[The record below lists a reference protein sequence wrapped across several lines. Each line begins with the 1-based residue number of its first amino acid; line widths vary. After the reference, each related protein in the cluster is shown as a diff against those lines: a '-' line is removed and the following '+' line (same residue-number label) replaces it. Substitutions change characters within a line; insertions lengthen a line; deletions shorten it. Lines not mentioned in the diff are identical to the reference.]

1 MVDITIYS
9 KNGTEKAVVKTL
21 EYDGNFMG
29 DRFVTVSVSSPT
41 VIDWAIG
48 DYLDYRGERWTL
60 WLLPATSKT
69 ARVRSYGGAI
79 EYKDLRFCP
88 NEEELRRCS
97 FLDVVKSDNEIHYTS
112 LPNFSFYCSRAQDLA
127 DRIQANLDRLYPGLW
142 TVEANEAASITDQ
155 SLTFSENSC
164 WDALVTANT
173 TLGLNFIIDSAART
187 ITIGGEGF
195 FIETVMQYGE
205 GNGLKSVERTVD
217 DNQQVIN
224 RLYAYGNTRNLPYR
238 YYNKRYAAGSSVFD
252 MVQSMYLP
260 NLMLPGICKGWAAN
274 EATGY
279 LDANGCVY
287 KDYGAEGQELTY
299 NSSTHWYNNP
309 DGSAYVGTIYRYWKH
324 YSLSTDRTMYYC
336 DRVWIESSDSV
347 SKCGIQEGTKFFD
360 GSDELTED
368 IYPSLTGFD
377 STADLASALGQ
388 QQATTQN
395 LSYEQGALDEIMGA
409 IVDSWDGIIPE
420 EEEATP
426 TFSIRIKNIGFDLGD
441 AELDA
446 SGDTPRLSMKSG
458 MCAGREFNILEC
470 KKQVQR
476 NGAWE
481 DYNPSSPVS
490 GQWSYLLTC
499 EVAADESI
507 GQYFP
512 NNSFTLAPGDRF
524 VILGIKMPDVYVD
537 VAENRLLKV
546 AIVWLSE
553 NDKTSYSYMPAI
565 NNIYMKDNPE
575 TSALLKEGNILHVYD
590 EDLGIDVEMT
600 ISNLKIK
607 NDKQIPEFEV
617 TLSNDK
623 EADLV
628 QRVTAQVRQ
637 SFTQFIGSG
646 KGSGSG
652 IYLIGTT
659 SNAAPTDN
667 NAFSARRS
675 LNMFLRKD
683 VDDTAVGRITLEE
696 GFNSAERGNF
706 GDFLSGLFGRGGQID
721 KHGHA
726 ELDSLD
732 IRGSLRASEFIFN
745 KISAEEGEAIRSIG
759 RGQIHTVTPTSD
771 TQGTATLRMEGDEL
785 PTIEEGDICRG
796 MYNTVFGETQQL
808 FDGDDV
814 NGFRTKK
821 GFFTSYFYIVSISQ
835 TTTQDG
841 DATIYTFTYAL
852 QNPNNSSTPVPEM
865 NHPVPG
871 MNFAVYGN
879 TDNTKPERQSCIYI
893 TSIGMAPRLLMLAG
907 VNTWAF
913 TKYNIKIA
921 LGNINGMTVRAVD
934 ETGTG
939 YDKVL
944 HGDAGIYVE
953 DNIYFGGILNQFTT
967 EDYDY
972 LKYRLGSNYTA
983 QLTRGSDNIVVDAVG
998 NVVGGLTKTVNGNTV
1013 YRLQTGVTIYDSYH
1027 DCYMTVNGLEND
1039 EDVSEIGD
1047 TEFAMFAIATG
1058 CQIEIEGADVRVV
1071 SIDNVTG
1078 ASTDAELATMRD
1090 TQECS
1095 VKIIVQTN
1103 TGWTTQLTYP
1113 IKITHLDKSYITFD
1127 LDNEMDMM
1135 SYRTQTKRYDGLPI
1149 STQLHAYKDGVTHA
1163 LTNVKA
1169 TDADGTVHTV
1179 TSANSPLTWPWTY
1192 DDNGTTVATG
1202 LQWTLNINGT
1212 LTLSHVAGSG
1222 DEVDLPD
1229 DKHFMLL
1236 QCSAKYAGVTYTSPT
1251 KTFTLQEQTDTSI
1264 CRLMLSASAVVK
1276 TGSAFVPDTVA
1287 VQVSVTNSTGKQIF
1301 STVTDAAL
1309 AEVGLKVRYLDGTYT
1324 PGANWAVPQ
1333 GAVTTM
1339 PTFASLQSN
1348 AMTVLLVNSATN
1360 TVVDVETI
1368 PIGATGRDGAGQ
1380 PYVVTNVDSYPV
1392 DCDENG
1398 YIVNDD
1404 TLSLDC
1410 RLKWGDEVCTLT
1422 AATVE
1427 YNGVTHQC
1435 LTPGATNQ
1443 TVAYADLDF
1452 DSQDAHGDPVHLNSG
1467 YAIVNLTGTDTN
1479 GDSHSA
1485 TKTVA
1490 ILANRQGAKG
1500 KPGDDGD
1507 PGDDGVAVVVDLDN
1521 EMDMMSFNTATG
1533 KDTGLPITTALTVRA
1548 DATAVPLTSLACTFM
1563 DGSTQRSLLAEQGH
1577 DADGCVWQAANL
1589 DVEIDFSTGELT
1601 IAHRGSSYTET
1612 DLTDNR
1618 HQFILTGV
1626 AEVNGGTYTV
1636 SKVFTLREQT
1646 DSTIYRLLLSA
1657 NAVSKDEG
1665 SYTPSSIDVKVQA
1678 VNDNGT
1684 SVFTES
1690 ELEAS
1695 GNIKVRYL
1703 NGVYNPSVSVETLTQ
1718 SWLTPAN
1725 KPTFNNVPTCLT
1737 VLAVD
1742 LSDPTDPVILDV
1754 ESVTINATG
1763 RDGAGQPWV
1772 STNLD
1777 QIVIDCDADGKVK
1790 ASQTFNVTLA
1800 LYWGEEKCTPMV
1812 GDSVIYV
1819 GNTEQSKTQSGKDI
1833 KFNYSVTAGQSLT
1846 TTRIQAIIQGYD
1858 HTGDVTGMHTAQKTI
1873 PIIANRSGITGKTG
1887 ATMRFRGVWDANI
1900 TYVWNDEFR
1909 DAVKYQG
1916 VYYIVNEYNGSSL
1929 GTPGNDETKW
1939 MSLGGQ
1945 EFIATGLLLAESAII
1960 DLLSSN
1966 VIRTRD
1972 NLGNI
1977 TSTINEDGHG
1987 SFVQYYPSGRPMMNY
2002 CYDGYIYR
2010 YNDVEGSTVAWKI
2023 GLGGDIEK
2031 NTTDQWRDC
2040 YLHGLRSTYLELDPV
2055 PRLNAAQ
2062 PIQVTGN
2069 ENFTMT
2075 RYFRFFSGS
2084 GGTWAAYNGI
2094 IYTLNNGNPA
2104 TNGSNIIPDGWYTPN
2119 QNGYSVLTEDGETPV
2134 LEVWKVVNGRVVQI
2148 KEVTYY

>member
-142 TVEANEAASITDQ
+142 IVEANEAASITDQ

-260 NLMLPGICKGWAAN
+260 NLMLPGICKGWAAS

-388 QQATTQN
+388 QQASAQN

-683 VDDTAVGRITLEE
+683 VDDTAAGRITLEE

-821 GFFTSYFYIVSISQ
+821 GFFTSYFYIVSISS

-852 QNPNNSSTPVPEM
+852 QNANTP
-865 NHPVPG
+865 HPVPN

-879 TDNTKPERQSCIYI
+879 FDDTKPERQSCIYI

-913 TKYNIKIA
+913 SKHNIKIA
-921 LGNINGMTVRAVD
+921 LGNIEGLTVRAID
-934 ETGTG
+934 ENSQG

-1013 YRLQTGVTIYDSYH
+1013 YRLQTGVTIFDSYH
-1027 DCYMTVNGLEND
+1027 DCYMTVNGLENN

-1047 TEFAMFAIATG
+1047 TEFAMFATATG

-1095 VKIIVQTN
+1095 IKIIVQTN

-1135 SYRTQTKRYDGLPI
+1135 SYRSQTKRYDGLPL

-1163 LTNVKA
+1163 LTNIKA
-1169 TDADGTVHTV
+1169 TDAAGVVHTV
-1179 TSANSPLTWPWTY
+1179 TSANSPITWPWTY

-1202 LQWTLNINGT
+1202 LQWTLAIDGT
-1212 LTLSHVAGSG
+1212 LTLSHVSNSG

-1229 DKHFMLL
+1229 DKHFMRL
-1236 QCSAKYAGVTYTSPT
+1236 QCSAKYAGVTYTSPV
-1251 KTFTLQEQTDTSI
+1251 KTFTLQEKTDTSI
-1264 CRLMLSASAVVK
+1264 CRLILSAGAVVK

-1287 VQVSVTNSTGKQIF
+1287 VQVSVSSATGRAIF
-1301 STVTDAAL
+1301 NDTTDAAL
-1309 AEVGLKVRYLDGTYT
+1309 AAVGLKVRYIDGTYT
-1324 PGANWAVPQ
+1324 PGNSWAVPT
-1333 GAVTTM
+1333 GAVSSM
-1339 PTFASLQSN
+1339 PAFASVQSN
-1348 AMTVLLVNSATN
+1348 AITVLLIEAASN
-1360 TVVDVETI
+1360 TVVDVESI
-1368 PIGATGRDGAGQ
+1368 PLSAVGRDGAGQ
-1380 PYVVTNVDSYPV
+1380 PYIVSNVDSYPV
-1392 DCDENG
+1392 DCDEDGKILNS
-1398 YIVNDD
+1398 D
-1404 TLSLDC
+1404 TLSLESS
-1410 RLKWGDEVCTLT
+1410 LKFGDEVCTLT
-1422 AATVE
+1422 TATVE
-1427 YNGVTHQC
+1427 YGGTTYNA
-1435 LTPGATNQ
+1435 LTQTST
-1443 TVAYADLDF
+1443 TVASADLGF
-1452 DSQDAHGDPVHLNSG
+1452 DADDTLTSG
-1467 YAIVNLTGTDTN
+1467 YAIITLTGTTTN
-1479 GDSHSA
+1479 NGVTTAHSA

-1490 ILANRQGAKG
+1490 ILANRRGPTGQTGRKG
-1500 KPGDDGD
+1500 SN
-1507 PGDDGVAVVVDLDN
+1507 GVAVVFDLDN
-1521 EMDMMSFNTATG
+1521 EMDGMSFNTATSRY
-1533 KDTGLPITTALTVRA
+1533 TGLPITTHMTVKA
-1548 DATAVPLTSLACTFM
+1548 DGVAQDLDELELVFV
-1563 DGSTQRSLLAEQGH
+1563 DGSTTRTLTAAQNH
-1577 DADGCVWQAANL
+1577 DTDDVVWTAANL
-1589 DVEIDFSTGELT
+1589 LVSIDRDTGAMT
-1601 IAHRGSSYTET
+1601 IDHRGSSYTET
-1612 DLTDNR
+1612 DIADGR
-1618 HQFILTGV
+1618 VQFILTGSV
-1626 AEVNGGTYTV
+1626 AIGGHNYST

-1646 DSTIYRLLLSA
+1646 DTTIYRLLLSA
-1657 NAVSKDEG
+1657 NSISKDANT
-1665 SYTPSSIDVKVQA
+1665 YTPNSIDVTVSA
-1678 VNDNGT
+1678 TSDAGT
-1684 SVFTES
+1684 SILS
-1690 ELEAS
+1690 IANL
-1695 GNIKVRYL
+1695 
-1703 NGVYNPSVSVETLTQ
+1703 
-1718 SWLTPAN
+1718 PAN
-1725 KPTFNNVPTCLT
+1725 LAVWYLDGAYIPGTTTWATMAQAQSNPPAMPSFADVQSGVVT
-1737 VLAVD
+1737 VLLVD
-1742 LSDPTDPVILDV
+1742 TTAEAILDV
-1754 ESVTINATG
+1754 ESVPITAVG
-1763 RDGAGQPWV
+1763 RDGAGQPYIY
-1772 STNLD
+1772 TNID
-1777 QIVIDCDADGKVK
+1777 QIVIDCNADGVITAPTQQINVV
-1790 ASQTFNVTLA
+1790 ASLRYGDQNCLITGGSWTRNGVTNQFML
-1800 LYWGEEKCTPMV
+1800 V
-1812 GDSVIYV
+1812 GD
-1819 GNTEQSKTQSGKDI
+1819 
-1833 KFNYSVTAGQSLT
+1833 NYSVTERFNFTQGNSLASN
-1846 TTRIQAIIQGYD
+1846 RAIVTINGTD
-1858 HTGDVTGMHTAQKTI
+1858 TNGDTHSATKTI
-1873 PIIANRSGITGKTG
+1873 SIIANRSGVTGKTG
-1887 ATMRFRGVWDANI
+1887 ATLRFRGVWDANI

-1916 VYYIVNEYNGSSL
+1916 VYYIVNEYNGTSL

-2062 PIQVTGN
+2062 PIQVTGS
-2069 ENFTMT
+2069 ENFTRT
-2075 RYFRFFSGS
+2075 HYYRFFSGS

-2119 QNGYSVLTEDGETPV
+2119 QNGYSVLTEDGETFV
-2134 LEVWKVVNGRVVQI
+2134 LEVWKVVNGRVTQI

>member
-1 MVDITIYS
+1 MIDVKLFKKPKRNADNQSVAGGGSSSYYQSTTDKVAYADKS
-9 KNGTEKAVVKTL
+9 GTA
-21 EYDGNFMG
+21 
-29 DRFVTVSVSSPT
+29 
-41 VIDWAIG
+41 
-48 DYLDYRGERWTL
+48 DY
-60 WLLPATSKT
+60 A
-69 ARVRSYGGAI
+69 
-79 EYKDLRFCP
+79 
-88 NEEELRRCS
+88 
-97 FLDVVKSDNEIHYTS
+97 
-112 LPNFSFYCSRAQDLA
+112 
-127 DRIQANLDRLYPGLW
+127 
-142 TVEANEAASITDQ
+142 VEAGRAAYAETASSAAYATHAGVA
-155 SLTFSENSC
+155 
-164 WDALVTANT
+164 DAL
-173 TLGLNFIIDSAART
+173 S
-187 ITIGGEGF
+187 EGS
-195 FIETVMQYGE
+195 E
-205 GNGLKSVERTVD
+205 
-217 DNQQVIN
+217 
-224 RLYAYGNTRNLPYR
+224 
-238 YYNKRYAAGSSVFD
+238 
-252 MVQSMYLP
+252 
-260 NLMLPGICKGWAAN
+260 
-274 EATGY
+274 
-279 LDANGCVY
+279 
-287 KDYGAEGQELTY
+287 
-299 NSSTHWYNNP
+299 
-309 DGSAYVGTIYRYWKH
+309 IY
-324 YSLSTDRTMYYC
+324 
-336 DRVWIESSDSV
+336 
-347 SKCGIQEGTKFFD
+347 
-360 GSDELTED
+360 
-368 IYPSLTGFD
+368 
-377 STADLASALGQ
+377 DL
-388 QQATTQN
+388 
-395 LSYEQGALDEIMGA
+395 
-409 IVDSWDGIIPE
+409 
-420 EEEATP
+420 
-426 TFSIRIKNIGFDLGD
+426 
-441 AELDA
+441 
-446 SGDTPRLSMKSG
+446 
-458 MCAGREFNILEC
+458 
-470 KKQVQR
+470 
-476 NGAWE
+476 
-481 DYNPSSPVS
+481 
-490 GQWSYLLTC
+490 
-499 EVAADESI
+499 
-507 GQYFP
+507 
-512 NNSFTLAPGDRF
+512 
-524 VILGIKMPDVYVD
+524 
-537 VAENRLLKV
+537 
-546 AIVWLSE
+546 
-553 NDKTSYSYMPAI
+553 
-565 NNIYMKDNPE
+565 
-575 TSALLKEGNILHVYD
+575 
-590 EDLGIDVEMT
+590 
-600 ISNLKIK
+600 
-607 NDKQIPEFEV
+607 
-617 TLSNDK
+617 
-623 EADLV
+623 
-628 QRVTAQVRQ
+628 
-637 SFTQFIGSG
+637 
-646 KGSGSG
+646 
-652 IYLIGTT
+652 
-659 SNAAPTDN
+659 
-667 NAFSARRS
+667 
-675 LNMFLRKD
+675 FLRKD
-683 VDDTAVGRITLEE
+683 VDDTAHGLITLEE
-696 GFNSAERGNF
+696 GFNTAERANF
-706 GDFLSGLFGRGGQID
+706 GDFLSGLFGTGAQID

-732 IRGSLRASEFIFN
+732 IRGALRASEFIFN

-785 PTIEEGDICRG
+785 PTIAVGDICRG
-796 MYNTVFGETQQL
+796 MYNTVFGDVQQNY
-808 FDGDDV
+808 DGDDV

-852 QNPNNSSTPVPEM
+852 QNANTP
-865 NHPVPG
+865 HPVPG

-879 TDNTKPERQSCIYI
+879 FDDTKPERQSCIYI

-921 LGNINGMTVRAVD
+921 LGYIEGMTVRAVD

-972 LKYRLGSNYTA
+972 LKYRLGSNYTV

-998 NVVGGLTKTVNGNTV
+998 NVVGGLTNTVNGNTV

-1222 DEVDLPD
+1222 DEVNLPD

-1236 QCSAKYAGVTYTSPT
+1236 QCSAKYAGVTYTSPV
-1251 KTFTLQEQTDTSI
+1251 KTFTLQEKTDTSI
-1264 CRLMLSASAVVK
+1264 CRLILSAGAVVK
-1276 TGSAFVPDTVA
+1276 TGSAFVPSTVA
-1287 VQVSVTNSTGKQIF
+1287 VQVSVSSATGRAIF
-1301 STVTDAAL
+1301 NDTTDADL
-1309 AEVGLKVRYLDGTYT
+1309 ASVGLKVRYIDGTYT
-1324 PGANWAVPQ
+1324 PGNNWAVPS
-1333 GAVTTM
+1333 GAVSTM
-1339 PTFASLQSN
+1339 PAFASVQSN
-1348 AMTVLLVNSATN
+1348 AITVLLIETVSN
-1360 TVVDVETI
+1360 TVVDVESI
-1368 PIGATGRDGAGQ
+1368 PFSAVGRDGAGQ

-1392 DCDENG
+1392 DCDEDG
-1398 YIVNDD
+1398 YILEDD
-1404 TLSLDC
+1404 TLSLEAS
-1410 RLKWGDEVCTLT
+1410 LKFGDEVCTLT
-1422 AATVE
+1422 AATLQ
-1427 YNGVTHQC
+1427 YGS
-1435 LTPGATNQ
+1435 ATQNMLSNSGS
-1443 TVAYADLDF
+1443 TTYGSADIDF
-1452 DSQDAHGDPVHLNSG
+1452 DALDSHDNPNYLDSG
-1467 YAIVNLTGTDTN
+1467 YIVLSLTGTDSN
-1479 GDSHSA
+1479 NNSHSA

-1490 ILANRQGAKG
+1490 ILANRRGPKGNGGNPGTPGAN
-1500 KPGDDGD
+1500 
-1507 PGDDGVAVVVDLDN
+1507 GVAVVFDLDN
-1521 EMDMMSFNTATG
+1521 EMDGMSFNTATG
-1533 KDTGLPITTALTVRA
+1533 RYTGLPITTHLSAMA
-1548 DATAVPLTSLACTFM
+1548 DGTAQTLDELEVQFV
-1563 DGSTQRSLLAEQGH
+1563 DGSTTKTVSVDEQH
-1577 DADGCVWQAANL
+1577 DTDSAVWSAANL
-1589 DVEIDFSTGELT
+1589 LVSLDWATGAVTID
-1601 IAHRGSSYTET
+1601 HRGQSTTET
-1612 DLTDNR
+1612 DIADGR
-1618 HQFILTGV
+1618 VQFIVTGSTTV
-1626 AEVNGGTYTV
+1626 GSNTYTT
-1636 SKVFTLREQT
+1636 SKIFTLREET
-1646 DSTIYRLLLSA
+1646 NSTIYRLLLSA

-1665 SYTPSSIDVKVQA
+1665 SYTPSSIDVKVQQ
-1678 VNDNGT
+1678 VNDSGST
-1684 SVFTES
+1684 VYTEAQ
-1690 ELEAS
+1690 LEAN
-1695 GNIKVRYL
+1695 GNIKVRYI
-1703 NGVYNPSVSVETLTQ
+1703 NGVYDPSVSVATLMQ
-1718 SWLTPAN
+1718 QWLTPSN
-1725 KPTFNNVPTCLT
+1725 KPAFSNVPTCLT
-1737 VLAVD
+1737 VLCAD
-1742 LSDPTDPVILDV
+1742 LSDPTAPVILDV

-1772 STNLD
+1772 FTNLD
-1777 QIVIDCDADGKVK
+1777 QVVVDCDADGKVK
-1790 ASQTFNVTLA
+1790 TSQTFNFRLA
-1800 LYWGEEKCTPMV
+1800 LYWGQEKCTV
-1812 GDSVIYV
+1812 QGGDSIIYV
-1819 GNTEQSKTQSGKDI
+1819 GGVEHSKTQSGKDLL
-1833 KFNYSVTAGQSLT
+1833 FSYSVTAGDTLE
-1846 TTRIQAIIQGYD
+1846 TTRIMAVLQGYD
-1858 HTGDVTGMHTAQKTI
+1858 HTGDATGTHTAQLTI
-1873 PIIANRSGITGKTG
+1873 PIIANRSGVTGKTG
-1887 ATMRFRGVWDANI
+1887 ATLRFRGVWDANI

-1916 VYYIVNEYNGSSL
+1916 VYYIVNAYNGTSL

-2062 PIQVTGN
+2062 PIQVTGS
-2069 ENFTMT
+2069 ENFTRT
-2075 RYFRFFSGS
+2075 HYYRFFSGS

-2119 QNGYSVLTEDGETPV
+2119 QNGYSVLTEDGETFV
-2134 LEVWKVVNGRVVQI
+2134 LEVWKVVNGRVTQI

>member
-1 MVDITIYS
+1 MINVKLLKKPK
-9 KNGTEKAVVKTL
+9 KNG
-21 EYDGNFMG
+21 DGTSVAGGSSSYYQTSTGGNAAYS
-29 DRFVTVSVSSPT
+29 DRSGV
-41 VIDWAIG
+41 A
-48 DYLDYRGERWTL
+48 DY
-60 WLLPATSKT
+60 A
-69 ARVRSYGGAI
+69 
-79 EYKDLRFCP
+79 
-88 NEEELRRCS
+88 
-97 FLDVVKSDNEIHYTS
+97 
-112 LPNFSFYCSRAQDLA
+112 
-127 DRIQANLDRLYPGLW
+127 
-142 TVEANEAASITDQ
+142 VEAGRATYAETAS
-155 SLTFSENSC
+155 S
-164 WDALVTANT
+164 AN
-173 TLGLNFIIDSAART
+173 
-187 ITIGGEGF
+187 
-195 FIETVMQYGE
+195 
-205 GNGLKSVERTVD
+205 
-217 DNQQVIN
+217 
-224 RLYAYGNTRNLPYR
+224 YATH
-238 YYNKRYAAGSSVFD
+238 AG
-252 MVQSMYLP
+252 
-260 NLMLPGICKGWAAN
+260 IA
-274 EATGY
+274 
-279 LDANGCVY
+279 
-287 KDYGAEGQELTY
+287 
-299 NSSTHWYNNP
+299 
-309 DGSAYVGTIYRYWKH
+309 
-324 YSLSTDRTMYYC
+324 
-336 DRVWIESSDSV
+336 
-347 SKCGIQEGTKFFD
+347 
-360 GSDELTED
+360 DELS
-368 IYPSLTGFD
+368 PNSVMFD
-377 STADLASALGQ
+377 
-388 QQATTQN
+388 
-395 LSYEQGALDEIMGA
+395 
-409 IVDSWDGIIPE
+409 
-420 EEEATP
+420 
-426 TFSIRIKNIGFDLGD
+426 R
-441 AELDA
+441 
-446 SGDTPRLSMKSG
+446 
-458 MCAGREFNILEC
+458 
-470 KKQVQR
+470 
-476 NGAWE
+476 
-481 DYNPSSPVS
+481 
-490 GQWSYLLTC
+490 
-499 EVAADESI
+499 
-507 GQYFP
+507 
-512 NNSFTLAPGDRF
+512 
-524 VILGIKMPDVYVD
+524 
-537 VAENRLLKV
+537 
-546 AIVWLSE
+546 
-553 NDKTSYSYMPAI
+553 
-565 NNIYMKDNPE
+565 
-575 TSALLKEGNILHVYD
+575 
-590 EDLGIDVEMT
+590 
-600 ISNLKIK
+600 
-607 NDKQIPEFEV
+607 
-617 TLSNDK
+617 
-623 EADLV
+623 
-628 QRVTAQVRQ
+628 
-637 SFTQFIGSG
+637 
-646 KGSGSG
+646 
-652 IYLIGTT
+652 
-659 SNAAPTDN
+659 
-667 NAFSARRS
+667 
-675 LNMFLRKD
+675 FLRKD
-683 VDDTAVGRITLEE
+683 IDDTAHGVITLEE
-696 GFNSAERGNF
+696 GFDAEERANF
-706 GDFLSGLFGRGGQID
+706 GDFLPGWFGTGAQVD

-726 ELDSLD
+726 EFDSLD
-732 IRGSLRASEFIFN
+732 VRGTLRASEFVFN
-745 KISAEEGEAIRSIG
+745 KISAEEGDAIRSIG
-759 RGQIHTVTPTSD
+759 RGTIHSVTPTSD

-785 PTIEEGDICRG
+785 PTIDVGDICRG
-796 MYNTVFGETQQL
+796 MYNTVFGDNAQL
-808 FDGDDV
+808 FDGNDA
-814 NGFRTKK
+814 NGFRQKK
-821 GFFTSYFYIVSISQ
+821 GFFTSYFYIVSIES
-835 TTTQDG
+835 TTQTDG
-841 DATIYTFTYAL
+841 DATIYTFHYAL
-852 QNPNNSSTPVPEM
+852 QNANTP
-865 NHPVPG
+865 HPCEN

-879 TDNTKPERQSCIYI
+879 FDDTKPERQSCIYI
-893 TSIGMAPRLLMLAG
+893 TSIGMAPRMLFLAG
-907 VNTWAF
+907 VNNWAF
-913 TKYNIKIA
+913 SKYNIKIA
-921 LGNINGMTVRAVD
+921 QGNIDGITVRAVD
-934 ETGTG
+934 ENGQG

-944 HGDAGIYVE
+944 QGDAGLYVE

-967 EDYDY
+967 EDFDY
-972 LKYRLGSNYTA
+972 LKYRLGSNYTV

-998 NVVGGLTKTVNGNTV
+998 NVVGGLTQTVNGNTV

-1039 EDVSEIGD
+1039 EDITDLAD
-1047 TEFAMFAIATG
+1047 TEFALFATAYG
-1058 CQIEIEGADVRVV
+1058 CQIEVEGSDVRVV

-1078 ASTDAELATMRD
+1078 ASTDAQLATMRGV
-1090 TQECS
+1090 QECS
-1095 VKIIVQTN
+1095 VKLIVRTN
-1103 TGWTTQLTYP
+1103 TGWTSQLTYP
-1113 IKITHLDKSYITFD
+1113 IRITHLDEAYLTFD
-1127 LDNEMDMM
+1127 LENEMDMM
-1135 SYRTQTKRYDGLPI
+1135 SYRSQSSRYDGLPI
-1149 STQLHAYKDGVTHA
+1149 STRIRAYKDGAAHTLTSVT
-1163 LTNVKA
+1163 A
-1169 TDADGTVHTV
+1169 TDENNVAHTV
-1179 TSANSPLTWPWTY
+1179 TSANSPLTWAWTF
-1192 DDNGTTVATG
+1192 DDNGTTVSTG
-1202 LQWTLNINGT
+1202 LQWTLNIDGT
-1212 LTLSHVAGSG
+1212 LTLSHVANSG
-1222 DEVDLPD
+1222 AEVDLPD
-1229 DKHFMLL
+1229 DKHTMKLK
-1236 QCSAKYAGVTYTSPT
+1236 CVTKYAGVSYTSPT

-1392 DCDENG
+1392 DCDSYGN
-1398 YIVNDD
+1398 IARAD
-1404 TLSLDC
+1404 TLSLDAS
-1410 RLKWGDEVCTLT
+1410 LKWGDEVCVLT
-1422 AATVE
+1422 AATVV

-1452 DSQDAHGDPVHLNSG
+1452 DTEDLQHNPIHLDSG
-1467 YAIVNLTGTDTN
+1467 YAVVSLTGTDTN

-1500 KPGDDGD
+1500 NPGNPGDD
-1507 PGDDGVAVVVDLDN
+1507 GDDGVAVVFDLDN

-1533 KDTGLPITTALTVRA
+1533 KYTGLPITTALTVRA

-1601 IAHRGSSYTET
+1601 IAHRGSGYTET

-1626 AEVNGGTYTV
+1626 AEVNGNTYTV

-1754 ESVTINATG
+1754 ESVTINAKG

-1887 ATMRFRGVWDANI
+1887 ATMRFRGVWDGNI
-1900 TYVWNDEFR
+1900 TYVWNDQFR

-1916 VYYIVNEYNGSSL
+1916 VYYLVNEFEATTPL

-1939 MSLGGQ
+1939 MSLGGM
-1945 EFIATGLLLAESAII
+1945 EFLATGLLLAESAVI

-1987 SFVQYYPSGRPMMNY
+1987 SFVQYYASGRPMMSY

-2010 YNDVEGSTVAWKI
+2010 YHDTAGSPIAWKI

-2031 NTTDQWRDC
+2031 NTTDNWADF
-2040 YLHGLRSTYLELDPV
+2040 YLCGIRSSIVGNSPT

-2062 PIQVTGN
+2062 PIIVDGN
-2069 ENFTMT
+2069 TSFTLT
-2075 RYFRFFSGS
+2075 KYYRFVSGS
-2084 GGTWAAYNGI
+2084 GGTWAAYNGM
-2094 IYTLNNGNPA
+2094 IYTRNNGNPA
-2104 TNGSNIIPDGWYTPN
+2104 TNGDYIIPDGWYTRDSAAH
-2119 QNGYSVLTEDGETPV
+2119 QELSESGTVWVITVHKIVDG
-2134 LEVWKVVNGRVVQI
+2134 RIVQT
-2148 KEVTYY
+2148 KDVTQY